1 MQRMTRPAIA
11 GALALLTAC
20 PHPGDLRIATTAVPA
35 GNVDSAYS
43 AAVETTGGATPLHFE
58 LSQGVLQAGLELDA
72 ETGVLGGT
80 PTEPGVLTFTV
91 RATDAGGAFADQAL
105 TLRVFPNPPPRIT
118 TTELPGAV
126 VGRPYSLGLQALD
139 GKAPYA
145 WSLGGGALPP
155 GLQLQPGGVLDGAAT
170 AAAAASGVELV
181 ATDANGQQARST
193 LSIAAYPEVAL
204 APAALPDGYAGAAY
218 SVTFSGAGGLP
229 PYRYS
234 LVGGSL
240 PGGLTLDAAGHLS
253 GTPAAAGTWTCS
265 VQVRD
270 ESGQAPSVRY
280 TLGVYAPPRI
290 ETTALPDGLKN
301 VPYQASVASSGGKAP
316 LAFTV
321 AGGGLPDGLSLA
333 ADGTLSGTPSTI
345 ATSQFD
351 VRVADANGRTDL
363 RSFTVAIG
371 GP

>member
-1 MQRMTRPAIA
+1 MTTTRCLPA
-11 GALALLTAC
+11 ALALLTAC

-43 AAVETTGGATPLHFE
+43 AAVETTGGTAPLHFE
-58 LSQGVLQAGLELDA
+58 LSQGFLQAGVELDA
-72 ETGVLGGT
+72 DTGVLGGT

-91 RATDAGGAFADQAL
+91 RASDAGGASVEQPL
-105 TLRVFPNPPPRIT
+105 TLRIFPNPPPRIT
-118 TTELPGAV
+118 TTELRSAV

-145 WSLGGGALPP
+145 WSLGGGALPA
-155 GLQLQPGGVLDGAAT
+155 GLQLQTTGVLDGTAT
-170 AAAAASGVELV
+170 AATAASGVELA

-193 LSIAAYPEVAL
+193 LSIAAYLEVVL
-204 APAALPDGYAGAAY
+204 APAALPDGYTDAAY
-218 SVTFSGAGGLP
+218 SVTFSSAGGLP

-240 PGGLTLDAAGHLS
+240 PGGLSLDVAAGRLS
-253 GTPAAAGTWTCS
+253 GTPAMAGTWTCS

-270 ESGQAPSVRY
+270 ESGQAPSTRY

-301 VPYQASVASSGGKAP
+301 VPYATSLASSGGRAP
-316 LAFTV
+316 LSFTL
-321 AGGGLPDGLSLA
+321 AAGGLPDGLSLST
-333 ADGTLSGTPSTI
+333 DGTLSGTPSTI
-345 ATSQFD
+345 ATYQFD